1 MQRRRPRRRNDPATL
16 PARIAAV
23 AAAALILAACGGGP
37 TPEPTAPATP
47 SPAPTATEAA
57 YACPVERTEL
67 EVPSNRLVAVE
78 VVARDGRDAVVF
90 TFGPSGEG
98 SGATPTVEIG
108 PAEPPFVKAPSGFP
122 LELAGDAFVRLTFRE
137 TIVYDESGTGTLGT
151 PTELAPLGAAVRE
164 VVEAEAFE
172 GVADW
177 LVGVAGEGCARVAV
191 DPEAMTLVLE
201 VRAP

>member
-1 MQRRRPRRRNDPATL
+1 MQRRRRRTDPATL
-16 PARIAAV
+16 PARL
-23 AAAALILAACGGGP
+23 AAATAAAFLVAACGGGP
-37 TPEPTAPATP
+37 TPAPTTPATA

-57 YACPVERTEL
+57 YACPIERATL

-78 VVARDGRDAVVF
+78 VVPRDGRDAVVF

-98 SGATPTVEIG
+98 SGATPTVEIA

-122 LELAGDAFVRLTFRE
+122 LEVAGDAHIRLTFRE

-151 PTELAPLGAAVRE
+151 PNELAPLGAAVRE

-191 DPEAMTLVLE
+191 DPGAGTLVLE

>member
-1 MQRRRPRRRNDPATL
+1 MQRRQRRIRPATL
-16 PARIAAV
+16 PARIAAAI
-23 AAAALILAACGGGP
+23 AAGALALAACGGGP
-37 TPEPTAPATP
+37 TPAPTSPATA

-57 YACPVERTEL
+57 YACPVERATL

-78 VVARDGRDAVVF
+78 VVPREGRDAVVF

-98 SGATPTVEIG
+98 SGATPTVEIAT
-108 PAEPPFVKAPSGFP
+108 AEPPFVKAPSGFP
-122 LELAGDAFVRLTFRE
+122 LEVAGDAYIRLTFRE

-151 PTELAPLGAAVRE
+151 PNELAPLGAAVRE

-177 LVGVAGEGCARVAV
+177 LVGVAGDGCARVAV
-191 DPEAMTLVLE
+191 DPDAGTLVLE